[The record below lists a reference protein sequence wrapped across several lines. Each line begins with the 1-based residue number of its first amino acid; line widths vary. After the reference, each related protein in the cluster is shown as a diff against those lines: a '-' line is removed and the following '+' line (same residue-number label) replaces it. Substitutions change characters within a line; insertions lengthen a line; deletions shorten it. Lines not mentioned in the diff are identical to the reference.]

1 MTSKEIIYL
10 DDALS
15 HAQFLTTQF
24 QDAVNQLQD
33 SELKRYAQQMADQHR
48 QVYRTF
54 YNLV

>member
-15 HAQFLTTQF
+15 HAQFLATQF
-24 QDAVNQLQD
+24 QDAANQLQD
-33 SELKRYAQQMADQHR
+33 SELKLQARQMADRHR

>member
-15 HAQFLTTQF
+15 HAQFLATQF
-24 QDAVNQLQD
+24 QDAASQLQD
-33 SELKRYAQQMADQHR
+33 SSLKQQVQQMADQHR

-54 YNLV
+54 YNLM

>member
-15 HAQFLTTQF
+15 HAQFLATQF
-24 QDAVNQLQD
+24 QDAANQLQD
-33 SELKRYAQQMADQHR
+33 SNLKQQTLQMADRHR

-54 YNLV
+54 YDLV